1 MANLTKMTG
10 GPFDG
15 KAILTGAGKSQVG
28 RRLGRT
34 GLDLT
39 LEAVLRAI
47 EDAGLA
53 VDDVDGIA
61 SYPGPGVPDPGFSGA
76 AVQEV
81 RNALGLSCRWY
92 VSAMETAGQIGP
104 VIEAC
109 MAVTLGLANH
119 VVVYRSVWESTAA
132 AQSGGGR
139 ASVLF
144 TGGKLPPHLEWVA
157 PFGALSAANWLA
169 MPAQR
174 YMHDFGL
181 TREQLGWIALNA
193 RRNAAMNPDAVYR
206 EPMTMDDY
214 LGARMISEPLCLY
227 DCDVPCD
234 GATAVIVSRR
244 DAAKGLPRHPLT
256 VESVGPGMF
265 ERATWDQR
273 SDITTMA
280 AHDSGATL
288 WQNTALTPADVD
300 MAQIYDGFS
309 FLTVMWLEAL
319 GFCEHG
325 KVGEFIEG
333 GERIARD
340 GALPIN
346 TSGGQLSGG
355 RLHGMGFLHEACVQM
370 WGEGGDRQA
379 PKTPEVVAVGVGGG
393 PVAGSMLLSSR

>member
-1 MANLTKMTG
+1 MSG
-10 GPFDG
+10 GPFSG
-15 KAILTGAGKSQVG
+15 KAVLTGAGKSQVG

-39 LEAVLRAI
+39 VEAVTRAI
-47 EDAGLA
+47 ADAGLDF
-53 VDDVDGIA
+53 DDVDGIA

-76 AVQEV
+76 TVQEV
-81 RNALGLSCRWY
+81 RNALGLRSRWY
-92 VSAMETAGQIGP
+92 ISSTETAGQIGP

-119 VVVYRSVWESTAA
+119 VVVFRSVWESTAQA
-132 AQSGGGR
+132 NRGR

-144 TGGKLPPHLEWVA
+144 AGGELPPHLEYTG

-181 TREQLGWIALNA
+181 TREQLGAIPLNA
-193 RRNAAMNPDAVYR
+193 RRNAGLNPDAIYR
-206 EPMTMDDY
+206 DPLTLDDY

-244 DAAKGLPRHPLT
+244 DAASGLPRRPLT
-256 VESVGPGMF
+256 VESVGTGMF

-273 SDITTMA
+273 FDVTTMA
-280 AHDSGATL
+280 AHDAAATL
-288 WQNTALTPADVD
+288 WEHTNLRPGDVD
-300 MAQIYDGFS
+300 LAQLYDGFS

-325 KVGEFIEG
+325 KVGEFVEG
-333 GERIARD
+333 GDRIALD
-340 GALPIN
+340 GPLPLN

-355 RLHGMGFLHEACVQM
+355 RLHGMGFLHEACVQL

-379 PKTPEVVAVGVGGG
+379 PNTPETAVVGVGGG
-393 PVAGSMLLSSR
+393 PVAGAMLLSTH